1 MDVQFIR
8 DTILRGV
15 ETRRVEFKQS
25 MDFKEKA
32 TKAKVAKGCIGLANT
47 RDGGF
52 LIIGLRKSSTD
63 QHDPEGVKADHL
75 GGYTQDRV
83 ASVVMS
89 YAEPPV
95 RLTVAPVQ
103 FEDDPLVAGRT
114 FLVIQVFGFSEIP
127 VICKKSYQDENLFE
141 GGLYI
146 RSLERFETRQVKTEA
161 EMRELLDLATE
172 RRLRAHLELTERA
185 GGVVVT
191 PASISQDTRKRFEEE
206 AKDILS

>member
-8 DTILRGV
+8 DVILRGV

-52 LIIGLRKSSTD
+52 FIIGVKKSSTD
-63 QHDPEGVKADHL
+63 QHEPVGLNPDHL
-75 GGYTQDRV
+75 PAYTQDDV

-89 YAEPPV
+89 YAEPPI
-95 RLTVAPVQ
+95 RLTVAPVE
-103 FEDDPLVAGRT
+103 FRDPPLLAGKT
-114 FLVIQVFGFSEIP
+114 FLVIQVFAFSEVP
-127 VICKKSYQDENLFE
+127 VICKKSYQDEKLFE

-146 RSLERFETRQVKTEA
+146 RSLERYETRQVKTEA

-172 RRLRAHLELTERA
+172 KRLRSHLELTERA

-191 PASISQDTRKRFEEE
+191 HASISQDTKKRFDEE
-206 AKDILS
+206 AKEILS